1 MMTICMLQ
9 MIKRYFWIALLAS
22 GLQTSWGFALLG
34 PLTLAN
40 GADAWQRVVI
50 GYDLPYTDDFLPG
63 DPEFLG
69 DIGGPRNIGE
79 EYRRNVPVLYY
90 TYDQT
95 FLNFFGADGAGAVDG
110 AYAIMNSVPKA
121 DKMDLSQYPLV
132 STQPNFTAQ
141 ADFLTDL
148 KSETLHLLV
157 EQLGLADPERFVWTL
172 HDRVVIAS
180 PPGCPEGMAY
190 TVVQRNFDYLP
201 TLPNQLQYS
210 SYVNDNLYSYF
221 IIEVCGGVPTL
232 ALTAPFLTDP
242 EGTPFTSVAANTFD
256 SYAYYYTLN
265 PFFLNNNGVQPTT
278 LNGGLQYGNFYTG
291 LTRDDAAGLKYLFR
305 TNNVNF
311 EFPDPTSLLF
321 LVTTNTTLQAL
332 FPVTG
337 APTLSARMG
346 LAFIPLTALSAMA
359 ITER

>member
-1 MMTICMLQ
+1 MAGCQFQAGAQHDTGSSFLEWRQSAGFHHLAATADHQDGAGHVPQLEHAAGRNLSSAVHDQSYFLEQSRFAPVRGGRGGFSQYRRRFRQLLSDRAPAMMTICMLQ
-9 MIKRYFWIALLAS
+9 MIKRYFWIAPLAS

-40 GADAWQRVVI
+40 GADALQRVVI

-132 STQPNFTAQ
+132 STQPNFTAH
-141 ADFLTDL
+141 ADFLTGL
-148 KSETLHLLV
+148 KSETRHLLV

-172 HDRVVIAS
+172 HDRVVL
-180 PPGCPEGMAY
+180 PGTTCPLG
-190 TVVQRNFDYLP
+190 
-201 TLPNQLQYS
+201 
-210 SYVNDNLYSYF
+210 
-221 IIEVCGGVPTL
+221 EV
-232 ALTAPFLTDP
+232 
-242 EGTPFTSVAANTFD
+242 
-256 SYAYYYTLN
+256 Y
-265 PFFLNNNGVQPTT
+265 
-278 LNGGLQYGNFYTG
+278 
-291 LTRDDAAGLKYLFR
+291 
-305 TNNVNF
+305 
-311 EFPDPTSLLF
+311 
-321 LVTTNTTLQAL
+321 
-332 FPVTG
+332 
-337 APTLSARMG
+337 
-346 LAFIPLTALSAMA
+346 
-359 ITER
+359 